1 MKILSQ
7 KQSLSS
13 KKASDFILIGLGLT
27 LVICGNAFA
36 AGPGMEGK
44 EPPKKYYDR
53 AKEGWF
59 WYEDPPAKVEPEE
72 VKKESATPPAKQAR
86 PVPKME
92 NYTMDDLW
100 NMHPDDF
107 QALLM
112 DFQKKAVQYPTEHNM
127 VEYYTMQDIARRKSA
142 AFANVAGYVTQK
154 YTSFDMNS
162 TAPTVTPGRIAK
174 TQMQNEEI
182 QTTIASAQGDHALL
196 FFTQQGCSF
205 CDKQKNILK
214 FFNDKYDWPIKE
226 MDIRANPDIAARFN
240 ITTTPTLLLIG
251 KGKSDYI
258 PVSVGVASL
267 DTIEQKLYRGVRLMD
282 GKITPQEYA
291 TFDYQM
297 GGGGDPKAT
306 LQNNLNQS
314 RQKK

>member
-1 MKILSQ
+1 MNVSSP
-7 KQSLSS
+7 KQSRSS
-13 KKASDFILIGLGLT
+13 KKGPIFF
-27 LVICGNAFA
+27 LVVSLSLFVCLNSFA
-36 AGPGMEGK
+36 AGAGGERK

-72 VKKESATPPAKQAR
+72 QKKELSKEKPAR
-86 PVPKME
+86 VVPQME

-112 DFQKKAVQYPTEHNM
+112 DFQKKAVQYPTEQNM
-127 VEYYTMQDIARRKSA
+127 VDYYTMQDIARRKSA
-142 AFANVAGYVTQK
+142 AYANVAGYVTQK
-154 YTSFDMNS
+154 YTAFDMN
-162 TAPTVTPGRIAK
+162 AAFPTVTPGRVAK
-174 TQMQNEEI
+174 TQTQNREI
-182 QTTIASAQGDHALL
+182 QETIASAQSNHALL

-214 FFNDKYDWPIKE
+214 FFNDKYGWPIKE
-226 MDIRANPDIAARFN
+226 MDIRANPDLASRFN
-240 ITTTPTLLLIG
+240 ITTTPTLLLISQG
-251 KGKSDYI
+251 KQDYL

-267 DTIEQKLYRGVRLMD
+267 DAIEQKIYRGVRLMS
-282 GKITPQEYA
+282 GQITPEEYS
-291 TFDYQM
+291 TYDFQK
-297 GGGGDPKAT
+297 GGSLDPKSI

-314 RQKK
+314 RQGK

>member
-1 MKILSQ
+1 M
-7 KQSLSS
+7 
-13 KKASDFILIGLGLT
+13 KASSPKPSLFFKGVSISFLVVSASILIA
-27 LVICGNAFA
+27 CASAFA
-36 AGPGMEGK
+36 AGAGVDGK

-59 WYEDPPAKVEPEE
+59 WYEDPPAKVEPEDP
-72 VKKESATPPAKQAR
+72 KKETAPPVKQAH

-107 QALLM
+107 QALLK
-112 DFQKKAVQYPTEHNM
+112 DFQKKAVQYPTEQNV

-142 AFANVAGYVTQK
+142 AYANVAGYVTQK

-162 TAPTVTPGRIAK
+162 TNPTVTPGRIAK
-174 TQMQNEEI
+174 TQMQSSEI

-214 FFNDKYDWPIKE
+214 FFNDKYGWPIKE
-226 MDIRANPDIAARFN
+226 LDIRANPDVAARFN

-251 KGKSDYI
+251 KGKDNYL

-267 DTIEQKLYRGVRLMD
+267 DTIEQKLYRGVRLLD
-282 GKITPQEYA
+282 GKITPEEYS
-291 TFDYQM
+291 TFDYQK
-297 GGGGDPKAT
+297 GGGGDPKAI
-306 LQNNLNQS
+306 LQDNINQS
-314 RQKK
+314 RQKR

>member
-1 MKILSQ
+1 
-7 KQSLSS
+7 
-13 KKASDFILIGLGLT
+13 
-27 LVICGNAFA
+27 
-36 AGPGMEGK
+36 
-44 EPPKKYYDR
+44 
-53 AKEGWF
+53 
-59 WYEDPPAKVEPEE
+59 
-72 VKKESATPPAKQAR
+72 
-86 PVPKME
+86 
-92 NYTMDDLW
+92 
-100 NMHPDDF
+100 
-107 QALLM
+107 
-112 DFQKKAVQYPTEHNM
+112 M

>member
-1 MKILSQ
+1 MKILSP
-7 KQSLSS
+7 KQFPFF
-13 KKASDFILIGLGLT
+13 KGAPAAALIGFLFFLGISAT
-27 LVICGNAFA
+27 VFA
-36 AGPGMEGK
+36 AGAGIIGK

-72 VKKESATPPAKQAR
+72 TPASKKPAR
-86 PVPKME
+86 VIPKME
-92 NYTMDDLW
+92 NHTMEELW
-100 NMHPDDF
+100 DMHPDDF

-112 DFQKKAVQYPTEHNM
+112 DFQKKAVQFPTEQNM

-154 YTSFDMNS
+154 YTAFDMNS

-174 TQMQNEEI
+174 TQMQNQEI
-182 QTTIASAQGDHALL
+182 QTTIANAQGNHALL

-205 CDKQKNILK
+205 CDKQKNILR
-214 FFNDKYDWPIKE
+214 FFDDKYGWPIKE
-226 MDIRANPDIAARFN
+226 LDIRVNPDLAARFN

-251 KGKSDYI
+251 QGKDKYL

-267 DTIEQKLYRGVRLMD
+267 DTIEQKLYRGVRLLD
-282 GKITPQEYA
+282 GKITPEEYS
-291 TFDYQM
+291 TFDYQK
-297 GGGGDPKAT
+297 GSGVDPRT
-306 LQNNLNQS
+306 ILQDNLNQS
-314 RQKK
+314 RQKQ

>member
-1 MKILSQ
+1 M
-7 KQSLSS
+7 
-13 KKASDFILIGLGLT
+13 KASSPKSSLFSKRIPVSFLIVSASLLIAYANT
-27 LVICGNAFA
+27 FA
-36 AGPGMEGK
+36 AGVGGDGK

-72 VKKESATPPAKQAR
+72 PKKEAPAPGKQAR

-92 NYTMDDLW
+92 NYTMEDLW
-100 NMHPDDF
+100 NMHPDAF
-107 QALLM
+107 QDLLK
-112 DFQKKAVQYPTEHNM
+112 DFQKKAVQYPTEQNM
-127 VEYYTMQDIARRKSA
+127 VDYYTMQDIARRKSA

-162 TAPTVTPGRIAK
+162 TNPTVTPGRIAK

-182 QTTIASAQGDHALL
+182 QTTIANAQGDHALL

-214 FFNDKYDWPIKE
+214 FFNDKYGWPIKE
-226 MDIRANPDIAARFN
+226 MDIRANPDVAARFN

-251 KGKSDYI
+251 RGKSDYL

-267 DTIEQKLYRGVRLMD
+267 DAIEQKLYRGVRLLD
-282 GKITPQEYA
+282 GKITPEEYS
-291 TFDYQM
+291 TYDYQK
-297 GGGGDPKAT
+297 GGGPDPKSV
-306 LQNNLNQS
+306 LQDNINQS
-314 RQKK
+314 RQQR